1 MHLTFPHLVSG
12 PRQAWAFFR
21 SALLIFVPFGTL
33 DDRKLPAEFVFSLA
47 PIRSSAFCCF
57 NINKNL
63 CLCGSILRQSG
74 IPVLATLSEPVY
86 APPPPDGAMQLLKV
100 ARGRPGAA
108 SSSQPDKKGE
118 FSSGFV
124 DTSPC
129 LLTIPL
135 ISFATSS
142 ARYPVGSGSASIRRT
157 MLANSRLVMWLS
169 ANSSQ

>member
-1 MHLTFPHLVSG
+1 
-12 PRQAWAFFR
+12 
-21 SALLIFVPFGTL
+21 
-33 DDRKLPAEFVFSLA
+33 
-47 PIRSSAFCCF
+47 
-57 NINKNL
+57 
-63 CLCGSILRQSG
+63 
-74 IPVLATLSEPVY
+74 
-86 APPPPDGAMQLLKV
+86 MQLLKV